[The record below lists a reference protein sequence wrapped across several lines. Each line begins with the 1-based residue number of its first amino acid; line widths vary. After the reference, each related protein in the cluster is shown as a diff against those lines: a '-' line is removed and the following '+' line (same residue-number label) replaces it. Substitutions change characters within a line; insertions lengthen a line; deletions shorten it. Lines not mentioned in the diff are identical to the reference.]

1 MGPTEG
7 VTVAF
12 MGTDGKDGFSNAAG
26 AIVDSEI
33 DKIAKM
39 KKLDADDYL
48 RENDSNSFF
57 SKAGKSL
64 LITGPTGTNVD
75 DVGLALVQ

>member
-1 MGPTEG
+1 
-7 VTVAF
+7 

-33 DKIAKM
+33 DLIAKM
-39 KKLDADDYL
+39 KKLNAYDYL
-48 RENDSNSFF
+48 RDNDSNSFF
-57 SKAGKSL
+57 SKVVTVCSL
-64 LITGPTGTNVD
+64 PVRPGTNVD